1 MDLRP
6 LRSSRDFRLLI
17 ASRTVSLLGAE
28 VALVALM
35 VQVKQLTGSPLAVGL
50 LGASFRCGPAGS
62 VASRRWA

>member
-6 LRSSRDFRLLI
+6 LRTSRDFRLLI

-35 VQVKQLTGSPLAVGL
+35 VQVKQLTNSQLAVGL
-50 LGASFRCGPAGS
+50 LGAAELVPI
-62 VASRRWA
+62 VA